1 MDFEIVGL
9 LEIGSRSFY
18 IQLYVESRKFPR
30 FRNAHDLQNN
40 TCTRAYR
47 DRVQLHASISYY
59 SLHVHVAMA
68 RDPRSA
74 GVAGAQVARGHL
86 RAL

>member
-30 FRNAHDLQNN
+30 FGNAHDLQNN
-40 TCTRAYR
+40 TCTV
-47 DRVQLHASISYY
+47 RVSY
-59 SLHVHVAMA
+59 
-68 RDPRSA
+68 
-74 GVAGAQVARGHL
+74 GL
-86 RAL
+86 REDGEEVCEPDNHIVPA